1 MTSQELALVDYLAQI
16 PDPRQSS
23 GKRYS
28 LLAIL
33 SLAVAAMLCGY
44 KSYSAIAQ
52 WGRNYGRHL
61 AEALGF
67 KAGKTPCAAT
77 FYNLFSRL
85 DNQAVE
91 QKLGAWVEALVKHS
105 PVTDDCEAIAI
116 DGKSLRGAKKQG
128 APAAHLLSAV
138 GHRLG
143 LTRLQVAVSDKTNE
157 ITAIQ
162 ELLQGLMLKGKVIT
176 VDALLTQVEVAQTI
190 LDQGG
195 DYVMVVKGK
204 QPGLLAQVEGAI
216 AGVDFYTQAPQTAI
230 TVEGGHGRIEQRQI
244 ITTSVL
250 ADCGV
255 WPGLDQAFKIE
266 RRIVE
271 QKSGQERVEAVYG
284 ITSLSRERAAA
295 GVVLEINRGHWGIE
309 NQSHWV
315 RDVTFDEDRSQASKG
330 SLPQVMAAL
339 RNTAIGVL
347 RWSGERNIAA
357 ACRRLAAQPWAALAL
372 LGINLTT

>member
-1 MTSQELALVDYLAQI
+1 MTSPKLALVDVLAQI

-28 LLAIL
+28 LVAIL
-33 SLAVAAMLCGY
+33 SLAIAAMLCGY

-52 WGRNYGRHL
+52 WGRIYGQQL
-61 AEALGF
+61 TEALGF

-85 DNQAVE
+85 DKHALE
-91 QKLGAWVEALVKHS
+91 QKLGAWAGALVKPS
-105 PVTDDCEAIAI
+105 PSDQKPEAIAI
-116 DGKSLRGAKKQG
+116 DGKTLRGAKKHG
-128 APAAHLLSAV
+128 AAAAHLLSAL

-143 LTRLQVAVSDKTNE
+143 LTLLQVAVSDKTNE
-157 ITAIQ
+157 ITAVQ
-162 ELLQGLMLKGKVIT
+162 ELLQGLILKDKIIT

-190 LDQGG
+190 LTQGG
-195 DYVMVVKGK
+195 DYVMVVKGN

-216 AGVDFYTQAPQTAI
+216 AGVDFYTQPPQEAQTLDC
-230 TVEGGHGRIEQRQI
+230 GHGRIEARKI

-250 ADCGV
+250 AECGV

-271 QKSGQERVEAVYG
+271 QKSGKERSEAVYG

-295 GVVLEINRGHWGIE
+295 GVVLEINRGHWSIE

-315 RDVTFDEDRSQASKG
+315 RDVTFDEDRSQVRKG

-347 RWSGERNIAA
+347 RWSGESNIAA

-372 LGINLTT
+372 LGINLTP